1 MEDHSLASLLAA
13 RRPAD
18 APVAFERAGIRG
30 WHGFLEHVEGLAKR
44 LAGGGGRCW
53 LLDCTSSYGFAVG
66 LFGAARA
73 GGIACVPPNRQPG
86 TLRQLASRCDAVIR
100 DEKGPEPLRP
110 VLHPLAARGEPR
122 GARLSADVPLLR
134 LYTSGTA
141 GPAKEIP
148 KSWCHLDEVF
158 ELERHFGPLCD
169 ESTRVFATAPH
180 QHLYGLLFRVLW
192 PLAAGRPFQAE
203 SLLHV
208 EELLPRMA
216 ESPTAVLVAT
226 PVQLRRLVARRGL
239 ASLRGRLRAVFSS
252 GGPLAAATAR
262 AVEKALGSPP
272 IEIFGSTETGGVAQ
286 RQQRGGQVGPP
297 WRPFG
302 PVRLRREETR
312 GCLRVRSPFVS
323 VGVDVGDGELEC
335 EMGDRGRLLADG
347 RFVLEGRADRIV
359 KIGEKRLALP
369 DMESGLQEH
378 EAVQEAVLGATLRSG
393 EPRVGA
399 LIVLSPAGRTRY
411 EREGRRALT
420 AALSAHLAP
429 HWDPILL
436 PRLWRFPRE
445 LPRDERGKLPQ
456 QRVDALLSQRPREP
470 QLLREE
476 RDVSGLRRLVEIP
489 MDLAQLE
496 GHFPGHP
503 IVPGVAW
510 LGWALDAATEWLGS
524 SLELRS
530 VETLK
535 FKGTVSPGARAWLVL
550 TSRGDGSETDGLRFR
565 VEAGGREVVS
575 GRLGL
580 AR

>member
-1 MEDHSLASLLAA
+1 MEEHSLASLLAA

-18 APVAFERAGIRG
+18 APVAFERAGVHR
-30 WHGFLEHVEGLAKR
+30 WRGFLEHVEALAQR
-44 LAGGGGRCW
+44 LTDGGGRSW
-53 LLDCTSSYGFAVG
+53 LLDCTSSYAFAVG

-73 GGIACVPPNRQPG
+73 GGVVCVPPNRQPG
-86 TLRQLASRCDAVIR
+86 TLLQLASRCDAVIR
-100 DEKGPEPLRP
+100 DGKGPAVARPL
-110 VLHPLAARGEPR
+110 LHPLAARGEPR
-122 GARLSADVPLLR
+122 GARLAADVPLLR

-141 GPAKEIP
+141 GHAKEIP

-158 ELERHFGPLCD
+158 ELERYFGPLCD

-192 PLAAGRPFQAE
+192 PLAVGRPFQAE
-203 SLLHV
+203 SLLHM
-208 EELLPRMA
+208 EELLPRLA

-226 PVQLRRLVARRGL
+226 PVQLRRLAARREL
-239 ASLRGRLRAVFSS
+239 AGLRGRLRAVFSS
-252 GGPLAAATAR
+252 GGPLAAATAH
-262 AVEKALGSPP
+262 AVAEALGAPP
-272 IEIFGSTETGGVAQ
+272 IEIFGSTETGGVAR
-286 RQQRGGQVGPP
+286 RQQRGEEEETP
-297 WRPFG
+297 WQPFG
-302 PVRLRREETR
+302 PVRLRREQTR

-323 VGVDVGDGELEC
+323 LGVDPGDGELEF
-335 EMGDRGRLLADG
+335 EMGDRGRLLSDG

-359 KIGEKRLALP
+359 KIGEKRLGLP
-369 DMESGLQEH
+369 DMESRLQEH

-399 LIVLSPAGRTRY
+399 LVVLSPTGRTRY

-429 HWDPILL
+429 HWSPVLL
-436 PRLWRFPRE
+436 PRLWRFLRE

-456 QRVDALLSQRPREP
+456 QRVDALLGQRPREP

-476 RDVSGLRRLVEIP
+476 RDATELRRLVEIP

-496 GHFPGHP
+496 GHLPGHP

-510 LGWALDAATEWLGS
+510 LGWTLDAATEWLGS
-524 SLELRS
+524 SPGLRS
-530 VETLK
+530 VEALK
-535 FKGTVSPGARAWLVL
+535 FKGTVSPGARAWLTL
-550 TSRGDGSETDGLRFR
+550 TGRGDGSSPDRLHFR
-565 VEAGGREVVS
+565 VEVDGREVVS